1 MFRHAL
7 SFTLSLLLMCTFAT
21 QLAFAQAR
29 TTSSEKQAEF
39 KKRVVEWGT
48 NRQVNVKLNSGEKIS
63 GRIAEIQ
70 DAFFALQ
77 SVTKDGRVTSQPVNF
92 SDIHKLSVKRQPGS
106 ILGHT
111 ALGVLAGVG
120 AVFVTLFVIYA
131 ASDS

>member
-7 SFTLSLLLMCTFAT
+7 SLTLSLLLMCTFAT
-21 QLAFAQAR
+21 HLSFAQTR

-48 NRQVNVKLNSGEKIS
+48 NKQINVKLNSGEKIS

-70 DAFFALQ
+70 DDFFAIQ
-77 SVTKDGRVTSQPVNF
+77 SVTKDGKVTSQQINF
-92 SDIHKLSVKRQPGS
+92 TDINKLSAKRQAGS

-120 AVFVTLFVIYA
+120 AVFVTLFIIYA
-131 ASDS
+131 ANES